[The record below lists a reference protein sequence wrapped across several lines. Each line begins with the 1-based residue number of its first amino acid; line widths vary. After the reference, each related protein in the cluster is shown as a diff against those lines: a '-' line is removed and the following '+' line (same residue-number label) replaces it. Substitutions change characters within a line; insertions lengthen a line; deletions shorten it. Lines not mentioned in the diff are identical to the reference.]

1 MAFEKFGRL
10 FGTSSILVLAMVAQS
25 ALAQDASGTPASRT
39 AAAQSTTPNAQEA
52 SVGVDA
58 AAPVQGTPAESGTID
73 DDIIVTGVR
82 ASLASAQSIKRN
94 ATQIVDSIVA
104 EDIGKLPDNTV
115 ADALQ
120 RVTGVQ
126 VTRGA
131 GEAGT
136 VLIRGLPNVATVL
149 NGREAFTG
157 VTRGFALQDIPAELI
172 AGVDVYKTSTPDLIE
187 GGVAGLIDVRL
198 RRPFDFV
205 GSQIAASGRAV
216 YSDQSKKWGYIGSGL
231 VSQRWDTGIGE
242 MGLLLAASYNKRQY
256 QDQTAFDFVSSGS
269 PVATPDTVGGLYTSG
284 DRRRTALN
292 ASFQWRPSPDVEF
305 YADGVF
311 TRYDNQI
318 AVDFFI
324 GLPKAGTLTSVTP
337 NASYPILADSSSTAN
352 AFTLTSKQAFRN
364 RTDNYQG
371 VVGGKWTLGQ
381 AVFNTEVTYNYSEV
395 PNRNAILDTSFNVPR
410 FDVDYDVGGTP
421 RVTLTGADLTNPGI
435 YTIRTLFDNNG
446 LDTSEQIAWRNDLTI
461 KPDSTVIET
470 LKIGTRYTHRNV
482 ESQAT
487 ASIPLAFPTAA
498 GAPLASIP
506 GFATLSPGGLVK
518 GALGI
523 DRFITADTD
532 FLLNNTDQI
541 RTLFG
546 RPTGARAYEPNLA
559 FFNREDT
566 YAFYGQLG
574 YHFDLG
580 SMPLDG
586 VAGARVVNTVEQLN
600 GNNVSS
606 KQNYLNVLPSIN
618 ARLGLTEKLFLRA
631 AAGKTVTRPE
641 FAALNPLITLVPSG
655 NTGTQQYI
663 GTGSGGNPN
672 LQPIKSTA
680 YDASLEWYVARST
693 SLTAA
698 GFYRDLSGYIQ
709 TYSQPEQF
717 GGSYLVSRPR
727 NAGNGYLAGAE
738 VAYQQF
744 FDFLP
749 GALSGFGVQLNG
761 TYMDGKTDDP
771 INGGKQRIVN
781 VSHWA
786 YNTVAIYEKYG
797 ISARLAYNWRSSY
810 VDSYNSG
817 GVQAS
822 TILADPVSRL
832 DFSGSYSPTSWLTLT
847 FDATNILDDVYQD
860 RFRGKNSV
868 TGVYYDTPRDTRTY
882 DRTIQ
887 IGARVKF

>member
-1 MAFEKFGRL
+1 MAIARWHRL
-10 FGTSSILVLAMVAQS
+10 FGTASILGLAIAAQ
-25 ALAQDASGTPASRT
+25 AAAAQDASGTPASRT
-39 AAAQSTTPNAQEA
+39 GATQATTSTTQETVAGVNGAQDPSQVPSESDANA
-52 SVGVDA
+52 
-58 AAPVQGTPAESGTID
+58 

-94 ATQIVDSIVA
+94 ASQIVDSIVA

-157 VTRGFALQDIPAELI
+157 VGRGFALQDIPAELI
-172 AGVDVYKTSTPDLIE
+172 AGVDVYKTSTPDLVE

-198 RRPFDFV
+198 RRPFDFA
-205 GSQIAASGRAV
+205 GSQVAASGRAV

-242 MGLLLAASYNKRQY
+242 MGLLVAASYNKRLY
-256 QDQTAFDFVSSGS
+256 QDQTAFDFVSSGT

-292 ASFQWRPSPDVEF
+292 ASFQWRPNADVEF

-311 TRYDNQI
+311 TRYDNKI

-324 GLPKAGTLTSVTP
+324 GLPKAGTLSNVVA
-337 NASYPILADSSSTAN
+337 NADYPLLAASSTTTN
-352 AFTLTSKQAFRN
+352 AYTLTSKQAYLN
-364 RTDNYQG
+364 RTDNYQA

-381 AVFNTEVTYNYSEV
+381 AVLNTEVTYNYSKV

-410 FDVDYDVGGTP
+410 LDVTYDVGGTP
-421 RVTLTGADLTNPGI
+421 QVALTGADLTDPGI
-435 YTIRTLFDNNG
+435 FTIRTLFDNNS

-461 KPDSTVIET
+461 KPDSPVIQM

-482 ESQAT
+482 RSQAT
-487 ASIPLAFPTAA
+487 ASIPIGFPTAA
-498 GAPLASIP
+498 GAPLSSIP
-506 GFATLSPGGLVK
+506 GFASLSPGGLVK

-523 DRFITADTD
+523 DRFVTADTGI
-532 FLLNNTDQI
+532 LLNDTDTI

-546 RPTGARAYEPNLA
+546 QPTGPRAYEPNLA
-559 FFNREDT
+559 FFNGEDT
-566 YAFYGQLG
+566 YAFYGQVG
-574 YHFDLG
+574 YRFDLG
-580 SMPLDG
+580 GMVLDG
-586 VAGARVVNTVEQLN
+586 VAGARVVNTVENLN
-600 GNNVSS
+600 GNGVSS

-618 ARLGLTEKLFLRA
+618 ARLGLTDTLFLRA

-641 FAALNPLITLVPSG
+641 FGQLNPLITLVPSG
-655 NTGTQQYI
+655 ATGTQQYI
-663 GTGSGGNPN
+663 GTGSGGNPD
-672 LQPIKSTA
+672 LQPIRSTA
-680 YDASLEWYVARST
+680 YDASIEWYVARST

-709 TYSQPEQF
+709 TYSQPENF
-717 GGSYLVSRPR
+717 GGSYLVNRPR

-749 GALSGFGVQLNG
+749 GALSGLGVQLNG

-786 YNTVAIYEKYG
+786 YNAVAIYEKYG
-797 ISARLAYNWRSSY
+797 VSARLAYNWRSSY

-822 TILADPVSRL
+822 TILVDPVSRL
-832 DFSGSYSPTSWLTLT
+832 DFSGSYSPTEWLTLT
-847 FDATNILDDVYQD
+847 FDATNILDDVYHD
-860 RFRGKNSV
+860 RFKGKNSV
-868 TGVYYDTPRDTRTY
+868 TGLFYDSPRDTRTY